1 MNYYDM
7 YDQYD
12 YSSPYMESTL
22 IGIIMIIFI
31 VMLVCAIFGLASYIL
46 RGVGMYTMAKRQGMD
61 YAWLAFV
68 PFARTYLHGE
78 LAGSIRLK
86 HKSIQNPGIWLLALP
101 FLYGAV
107 SSLLNGIIWFVGFG
121 SITKAFQYAFLP
133 YGRMDISAGA
143 VMGMII
149 LLVITMV
156 ISIAYT
162 AVYKSFEVLV
172 NHQILERFTSKN
184 MSIAHAVL
192 STLVPLYES
201 ICFFAMRNH
210 PFNPGMEPPTPT
222 PFMQSPPPANYYG
235 APVPPVPPMG
245 GGYEESVVT
254 PPVQENYAAGDN
266 PTPFGNYGD
275 PFRTPASG
283 NTGSILDN
291 PDSGNAGNILEPL
304 DSGSFGTDK
313 EPSALSDEKSE
324 APADAESTSTVNFT
338 LPENEKKDN
347 DI

>member
-1 MNYYDM
+1 
-7 YDQYD
+7 
-12 YSSPYMESTL
+12 
-22 IGIIMIIFI
+22 
-31 VMLVCAIFGLASYIL
+31 
-46 RGVGMYTMAKRQGMD
+46 
-61 YAWLAFV
+61 
-68 PFARTYLHGE
+68 
-78 LAGSIRLK
+78 
-86 HKSIQNPGIWLLALP
+86 
-101 FLYGAV
+101 
-107 SSLLNGIIWFVGFG
+107 
-121 SITKAFQYAFLP
+121 
-133 YGRMDISAGA
+133 
-143 VMGMII
+143 
-149 LLVITMV
+149 
-156 ISIAYT
+156 
-162 AVYKSFEVLV
+162 
-172 NHQILERFTSKN
+172 

-235 APVPPVPPMG
+235 APVSPPVPPVPPMG
-245 GGYEESVVT
+245 GGYEESVGT

-324 APADAESTSTVNFT
+324 APADAESTFTVNFT